1 MTNRRAKSI
10 IEKTWKHLNICSE
23 SDTFNY
29 LELTLNDSKP
39 RTPVLD
45 CQLGYCLTPLPRD
58 VRDHEYFLK
67 KYRRSIINWVIL
79 DYYNSS

>member
-1 MTNRRAKSI
+1 MIHPEDSKKNI
-10 IEKTWKHLNICSE
+10 KTFSE

-29 LELTLNDSKP
+29 LELTLNDPKP

-45 CQLGYCLTPLPRD
+45 CQLGYCLTPLPKD

-67 KYRRSIINWVIL
+67 KYRRSIINWVT
-79 DYYNSS
+79 DGFYCRHD

>member
-1 MTNRRAKSI
+1 MI
-10 IEKTWKHLNICSE
+10 IRKEVNISESFFDLNFYSE

-45 CQLGYCLTPLPRD
+45 CQLGYCLTPLPKD

-67 KYRRSIINWVIL
+67 KYRRSIINWVIVGH
-79 DYYNSS
+79 YYCHD